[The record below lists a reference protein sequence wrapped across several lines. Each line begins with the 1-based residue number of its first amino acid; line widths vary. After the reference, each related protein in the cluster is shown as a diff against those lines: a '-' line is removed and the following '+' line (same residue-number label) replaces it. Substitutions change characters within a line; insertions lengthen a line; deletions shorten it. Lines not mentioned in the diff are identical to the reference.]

1 MSIHLCSPS
10 TFHPIST
17 VLRSSPLTPSSIS
30 LRGPA
35 PVHHALLNGDTHTGV
50 SLQTLDD
57 TAFDHG
63 AVLAQTPPLPIP
75 CDATLTS
82 LTAQLADVGA
92 AMLVQGLRDGLYIPP
107 NEDVS
112 RGAVAAAERH
122 APKVHKDEAQVRW
135 DAWTGDEW
143 RRRRAVFGSVWT
155 MGTGAGRGAGDKR
168 VIFTDFGVVPSAD
181 GMDAMRIVPLGVA
194 GGVQARLDE
203 RAGDCYVPLKD
214 GCWARVG
221 KVIVDGKPEQVAATG
236 LRPFFGDA

>member
-1 MSIHLCSPS
+1 MHL
-10 TFHPIST
+10 TFP
-17 VLRSSPLTPSSIS
+17 PFWLTSFCS

-50 SLQTLDD
+50 SLQTLDEV
-57 TAFDHG
+57 AFDHG
-63 AVLAQTPPLPIP
+63 SVLAQTPPLPIP
-75 CDATLTS
+75 RDANLTS
-82 LTAQLADVGA
+82 LTAKLADVGA
-92 AMLVQGLRDGLYIPP
+92 AMLVQGLRDGVYVPP
-107 NEDVS
+107 HEDVS
-112 RGAVAAAERH
+112 KGSAERH

-143 RRRRAVFGSVWT
+143 RRRRSVFGSVWT
-155 MGTGAGRGAGDKR
+155 MGTLTGREGQGGKKR
-168 VIFTDFGVVPSAD
+168 VIFTDFGVVPSAE

-194 GGVQARLDE
+194 GGVHARLDE

-221 KVIVDGKPEQVAATG
+221 KVIVDGKPEQVAAVG